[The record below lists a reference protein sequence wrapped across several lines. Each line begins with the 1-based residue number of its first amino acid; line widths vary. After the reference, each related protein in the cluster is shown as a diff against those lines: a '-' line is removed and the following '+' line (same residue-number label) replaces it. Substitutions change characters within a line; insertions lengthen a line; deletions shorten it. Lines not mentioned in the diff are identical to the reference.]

1 LSTIKEYLTYTLKKD
16 GVNSMNVR
24 KSSSREKRT
33 TQGKVK
39 GSPGSADRD
48 KKILN
53 SVINTSIILMSSMM
67 GGLSETLVNA
77 GRVMVSGMA
86 GAVGGKEAGEKVNE
100 EFNQRLPEINEEMR
114 KMISDLRKEV
124 SVQLRQKIKEIG
136 PLLSDPNYDIGPN
149 TIEKYDFN
157 LPKLTEELDDNTLAQ
172 YIQLLIKEEPG
183 FTQMFKELVSWM
195 NTLPDSAEKT
205 VKEEKGGETSFP
217 LPDDV
222 RDFSKPLKGDQVNF
236 QTSMSLK
243 QIATFYRRA
252 FTKKGLAEN
261 KRLTNINEQSI
272 GLIFDSADDDKAV
285 ILQSIDLASNTSI
298 DLRNVNLKTEKK
310 TW

>member
-1 LSTIKEYLTYTLKKD
+1 MKKD
-16 GVNSMNVR
+16 GVNPMNVR

-77 GRVMVSGMA
+77 GRVMATGLA
-86 GAVGGKEAGEKVNE
+86 GVVGGKEAGEKVTE
-100 EFNQRLPEINEEMR
+100 EFNQRLPEINEKMR

-124 SVQLRQKIKEIG
+124 SVQLRQKITEIG
-136 PLLSDPNYDIGPN
+136 PLLSDPNYDVGPN

-172 YIQLLIKEEPG
+172 YIQLLIKEDPD

-261 KRLTNINEQSI
+261 KRLTNISELSI

-285 ILQSIDLASNTSI
+285 ILQSTDLAYNTSI
-298 DLRNVNLKTEKK
+298 DLRNVNLRTEKK

>member
-1 LSTIKEYLTYTLKKD
+1 MKKD
-16 GVNSMNVR
+16 GVNPMNVR

-86 GAVGGKEAGEKVNE
+86 GAVGGKEAGEKVTE

-124 SVQLRQKIKEIG
+124 SVQLRQKITEIG
-136 PLLSDPNYDIGPN
+136 PLLSDPNYDIGPS

-172 YIQLLIKEEPG
+172 YIQLLIKEDPD

-261 KRLTNINEQSI
+261 KRLTNISELSI

-285 ILQSIDLASNTSI
+285 ILQSTDLAYNTSI
-298 DLRNVNLKTEKK
+298 DLRNVNLRTEKK

>member
-1 LSTIKEYLTYTLKKD
+1 
-16 GVNSMNVR
+16 MNVR

-100 EFNQRLPEINEEMR
+100 EYNQKLPEINEEMR

-124 SVQLRQKIKEIG
+124 SVQLRQKITEIG
-136 PLLSDPNYDIGPN
+136 PLLSDPNYDVGPN

-157 LPKLTEELDDNTLAQ
+157 LPKLTEELDDNTLVQ
-172 YIQLLIKEEPG
+172 YIQLLIKEDPD

-272 GLIFDSADDDKAV
+272 GLIFESADDDKAV
-285 ILQSIDLASNTSI
+285 ILQSIDLAYNTSI

>member
-1 LSTIKEYLTYTLKKD
+1 MKKD
-16 GVNSMNVR
+16 GVNPMNVR

-77 GRVMVSGMA
+77 GRVMATGLA
-86 GAVGGKEAGEKVNE
+86 GVVGGKEAGEKVNE
-100 EFNQRLPEINEEMR
+100 EYNQKLPEINEEMR

-124 SVQLRQKIKEIG
+124 SVQLRQKITEIG

-172 YIQLLIKEEPG
+172 YIQLLIKEDPD

-261 KRLTNINEQSI
+261 KRLTNISELSI

-285 ILQSIDLASNTSI
+285 ILQSTDLAYNTSI
-298 DLRNVNLKTEKK
+298 DLRNVNLRTEKK